1 MPQTDINH
9 ADIRTRFIFDDMP
22 VRGLYVRLE
31 NVWEHIAGQK
41 HYPAAIRRA
50 LGELLAAPA
59 TLKTKVR
66 SLSKYKDKVV

>member
-22 VRGLYVRLE
+22 VRGLHVRLE

-50 LGELLAAPA
+50 LGELLAPA
-59 TLKTKVR
+59 TLKTKAR